1 MQLAKERKE
10 NIETV
15 ALANQSNIDLKLPE
29 IWILLPLLISPINL
43 KPVLWI
49 EHKLNEMVNNLNTA
63 KQSAIDLYRKGFK

>member
-1 MQLAKERKE
+1 MQLAKEKKE

-43 KPVLWI
+43 KPVL
-49 EHKLNEMVNNLNTA
+49 
-63 KQSAIDLYRKGFK
+63 